1 LQVHSRSSSKRCGG
15 NSPGEEEAS
24 KGEGVGEENAPMIKI
39 WSGFLVV
46 KVKGK
51 LKIFG
56 TGENIEIYHQ
66 ILIFPVNC

>member
-1 LQVHSRSSSKRCGG
+1 LQVHVHPLQQDAGLIRRNEKKL
-15 NSPGEEEAS
+15 PEER
-24 KGEGVGEENAPMIKI
+24 KVGEDYVPMIKI

-51 LKIFG
+51 LKIPG
-56 TGENIEIYHQ
+56 TGEIVEISTP